1 LGIPIQRTAAPEEVA
16 ALVSYVASDGAGFVT
31 GKVDFFLK
39 RHIYSPR
46 LCRLYLHL
54 LFVPA
59 KANAYV
65 YFPLPHVAV
74 YLRLTFRQ
82 ISIDGGY
89 ILD

>member
-1 LGIPIQRTAAPEEVA
+1 MAIQRTAAPEEVA

-39 RHIYSPR
+39 NVTFIHPV
-46 LCRLYLHL
+46 L

-59 KANAYV
+59 KANVYV
-65 YFPLPHVAV
+65 LYFPLLHVAV
-74 YLRLTFRQ
+74 CLTFRQ